1 MFKNCLTTFAL
12 AFAVGASA
20 LAQPDPADR
29 APSPPAAEPPLGG
42 PSVTPRDVP
51 GVQGQFGNSPEG
63 TRRRMAERIPARVL
77 RQALE
82 AAIGEDAPAD
92 VRATEEQWSKIREI
106 QRDFEQR
113 VREFLREHRDELV
126 ELRGS
131 IPPDSPAAEML
142 RRYGV
147 NGQGDGGAPRRRAR
161 GADAPPMDAMDE
173 RPRRG
178 TGEEPSPETRERLRE
193 LFEAMP
199 QPEQAMTLIWQELS
213 PAQREAVDAKLESY
227 RERMARQREEMYVRQ
242 MTGRDRPGAPDAA
255 PPPRRRR
262 PDGPRTEPRARGGD
276 EVMAPPEVERAAPPS
291 RRPRAEAGGDRRQR
305 LMRLF
310 ESMTP
315 EQQDQLL
322 ERLEARMREAGAGRG
337 FARPE
342 RGQPKPP
349 PDMRDQPLPR
359 PEEVENPE

>member
-1 MFKNCLTTFAL
+1 MFSKRLSTFAL
-12 AFAVGASA
+12 AFAVGAYA
-20 LAQPDPADR
+20 LAQPDRTEPATK
-29 APSPPAAEPPLGG
+29 PPAPEPPLGG

-82 AAIGEDAPAD
+82 AAIGEDAPED
-92 VRATEEQWSKIREI
+92 VRATEEQWSKIEGI
-106 QRDFEQR
+106 QRDFQQR
-113 VREFLREHRDELV
+113 VREFVREHREELV

-131 IPPDSPAAEML
+131 IPPDSPAAEVL

-147 NGQGDGGAPRRRAR
+147 NVQGDGAAPRRRGR
-161 GADAPPMDAMDE
+161 GADSPPMDAMDE

-178 TGEEPSPETRERLRE
+178 AGEEPPPETRQRLRE

-199 QPEQAMTLIWQELS
+199 QPEQAITLVWHELS
-213 PAQREAVDAKLESY
+213 PAQRAAVDAKLEIY

-255 PPPRRRR
+255 PTPRRR
-262 PDGPRTEPRARGGD
+262 PDDPRTEPGTRGGD
-276 EVMAPPEVERAAPPS
+276 EMMTPPEGERAAPQP
-291 RRPRAEAGGDRRQR
+291 RRPRADAGGDRRQR

-322 ERLEARMREAGAGRG
+322 ERLEARLREAGAGRG
-337 FARPE
+337 SNRPE

-349 PDMRDQPLPR
+349 PDMKDQPLPR
-359 PEEVENPE
+359 PEEVAGPE